1 MNTVANNVVKNKG
14 YEHYPCAILEE
25 LDEIEFN
32 LENKDEF
39 ESVVEAINNTQDDY
53 EGFWLDWSLRCL
65 LSLKM

>member
-14 YEHYPCAILEE
+14 YEYYPCAILEE

-32 LENKDEF
+32 LEDKDEF

-53 EGFWLDWSLRCL
+53 EGF
-65 LSLKM
+65 